1 MINMAITHPAPRAEE
16 CFELANSQWRLNW
29 LLSLPSK
36 LLTVSVAVLGMGLG
50 GCARDPAHRD
60 LNPVQREV
68 KAAPVQRKIQATPV
82 RSPSR
87 ARAHAETLQR
97 PAFHV
102 RPLDAALLAPQP
114 APNCELGKAD
124 LKAVDPDEWAR
135 LKTEYERQCYQDAE
149 KAARERLSQLQASS
163 TCKIERLP
171 QQQRP
176 VR

>member
-1 MINMAITHPAPRAEE
+1 MISMAITHPAHRADER
-16 CFELANSQWRLNW
+16 CASANSQMWLNR
-29 LLSLPSK
+29 LLSVPSK
-36 LLTVSVAVLGMGLG
+36 LSIISVAVLAIGLG
-50 GCARDPAHRD
+50 GCARDPAHRE

-68 KAAPVQRKIQATPV
+68 KAALVQRKIKATPV

-87 ARAHAETLQR
+87 APTHAEPFQH
-97 PAFHV
+97 PALRV
-102 RPLDAALLAPQP
+102 RPPDAALLAPQP

-124 LKAVDPDEWAR
+124 LKAVDSDEWAR

-163 TCKIERLP
+163 TCQIEHLP

-176 VR
+176 IR